1 MPNTN
6 DFRNSLDEE
15 RAEKRRQAS
24 AISELM
30 MEADRSDCPNL
41 KPGTLNDLG
50 SLLYDLL
57 NY

>member
-6 DFRNSLDEE
+6 DLKKEE
-15 RAEKRRQAS
+15 REEKRRQAS

-30 MEADRSDCPNL
+30 MEVDRSDSPNL
-41 KPGTLNDLG
+41 KPGTINDLG